1 MQNEK
6 EIISNWFHLYSQ
18 DVFNFLV
25 YYSGTRDVE
34 DLVQEVFIKAAKG
47 MSTYRNHA
55 TPKTWL
61 FSIARNLAIDNA
73 RKNKTKI
80 SRMNVSFHEE
90 KLDQHIGFSPEQI
103 LIGHEEKRELYNRI
117 NQQKKKYRDVLILR
131 GIQGLSVSETAQI
144 LGCKET
150 AVRTNYHRAVKAL
163 QNEPNWRESH
173 EG

>member
-1 MQNEK
+1 MHNER
-6 EIISNWFHLYSQ
+6 EIISNWFYLYSQ

-25 YYSGTRDVE
+25 YYSGTLDVE

-47 MSTYRNHA
+47 QSTYRNHA

-61 FSIARNLAIDNA
+61 FSIARNLAIDKA
-73 RKNKTKI
+73 RKKETKF
-80 SRMNVSFHEE
+80 SRTSVAFHEE
-90 KLDQHIGFSPEQI
+90 TLDQHVRFSPEQI
-103 LIGHEEKRELYNRI
+103 LIDHEEKQELYSRI

-150 AVRTNYHRAVKAL
+150 AVRTNYYRAIKAL
-163 QNEPNWRESH
+163 QNEPNWRESD